1 MVTYQMHQYHTC
13 ENIQQ
18 LIGNVCLH
26 FHAAES
32 LVRQLIIVL
41 VELKSDQVSKKNFWD
56 VHEPKTWT
64 KSQNAVTF

>member
-41 VELKSDQVSKKNFWD
+41 VELRSDQDSNWD